1 MTTSIILSIAVII
14 IIMLAMAAL
23 SELTYQFFG
32 KGKKLKLVIRSD
44 EDFEKRLTIEGGDK
58 LLNTLQNRGYHIPSG
73 CGGNATCGQC
83 KIKLY
88 TDMGPY
94 SPTETPLFDQK
105 SRVETRNFLEKGVGD
120 GYTRLSCQVRV
131 DKDIDIFL
139 PKSTLQVKKYSARLI
154 KKTQLTSDKSEISL
168 RPPKK
173 FNFKPGQY
181 IQIGLPDDYVEQHY
195 KKYGEQISCFCKER
209 GKDYI
214 PFTPG
219 IDLYR
224 AYSIATIRRDVIKLI
239 TRVAP
244 INPRVQIENGGVP
257 CLGPNCTQEY
267 LQEKSIWNLW
277 AGEKVK
283 FTGPYG
289 NFCLKEEKHKAVFVA
304 GGAGL
309 APILALLDQWFAEG
323 RKEKVYFFLGERRFQ
338 DIPMLYIS
346 KWLHWQKIH
355 HNFKF
360 IPVMSGAFR
369 GDNPSQLDDIDKEC
383 FFGLSEEHQK
393 DIIKCGLID
402 KSGEKWLGKVGFIG
416 PLLTNYLKHDDP
428 KTIFYLCGPAPMTV
442 TVIDSAANTIGLKK
456 ENVLFDDFT
465 GTLTP
470 SLDLIYQKLTISKMF
485 KQLGLRHADRDI
497 EKMTTTLIIK
507 LILRDKIDESY
518 TFLDKVKEI
527 LALQSEKEPHLNRLY
542 KEYE

>member
-1 MTTSIILSIAVII
+1 
-14 IIMLAMAAL
+14 MLAMAGL

-32 KGKKLKLVIRSD
+32 KGKKLKLIIHSD
-44 EDFEKRLTIEGGDK
+44 DNFEKALTIEGGDK
-58 LLNTLQNRGYHIPSG
+58 LLNTLQNKGYHIPSG

-88 TDMGPY
+88 TNMGPY
-94 SPTETPLFDQK
+94 SPTETPLFDRK
-105 SRVETRNFLEKGVGD
+105 SREETRKFLEKRIGD

-131 DKDIDIFL
+131 DKDVDIFL
-139 PKSTLQVKKYSARLI
+139 PKSTLQVKKYSARVI
-154 KKTQLTSDKSEISL
+154 KKIQLTSDKCEISL
-168 RPPKK
+168 RPLQK
-173 FNFKPGQY
+173 FNFNPGQY

-195 KKYGEQISCFCKER
+195 KKYGEQINCFCKET

-224 AYSIATIRRDVIKLI
+224 AYSIATIKRDIIKLI
-239 TRVAP
+239 TRTAP
-244 INPRVQIENGGVP
+244 INPRVQVENGGVP
-257 CLGPNCTQEY
+257 CLGPNCIEEY
-267 LQEKSIWNLW
+267 IQDKSIWNLW
-277 AGEKVK
+277 AGEKVR

-289 NFCLKEEKHKAVFVA
+289 NFCLKSEKHKAVFVA

-338 DIPMLYIS
+338 DIPMQYIL
-346 KWLHWQKIH
+346 KWLQWQKAH

-369 GDNPSQLDDIDKEC
+369 GDNPSELNDVDKEC
-383 FFGLSEEHQK
+383 FFGASEEHQH
-393 DIIKCGLID
+393 DIIKHGLID
-402 KSGEKWLGKVGFIG
+402 KSGEKWLGQVGFIG
-416 PLLTNYLKHDDP
+416 PLLTNYLAHDP
-428 KTIFYLCGPAPMTV
+428 KTTFYLCGPAPMTV
-442 TVIDSAANTIGLKK
+442 TVIDSAANTIGIKQ

-470 SLDLIYQKLTISKMF
+470 SLDLIYQKLTIQKMF
-485 KQLGLRHADRDI
+485 KQLSLHHADRDS
-497 EKMTTTLIIK
+497 EKMTTILIIK

-518 TFLDKVKEI
+518 IFLDKVKEI
-527 LALQSEKEPHLNRLY
+527 LAQQSNKEFHLNKLF

>member
-1 MTTSIILSIAVII
+1 
-14 IIMLAMAAL
+14 
-23 SELTYQFFG
+23 
-32 KGKKLKLVIRSD
+32 
-44 EDFEKRLTIEGGDK
+44 
-58 LLNTLQNRGYHIPSG
+58 
-73 CGGNATCGQC
+73 
-83 KIKLY
+83 
-88 TDMGPY
+88 
-94 SPTETPLFDQK
+94 
-105 SRVETRNFLEKGVGD
+105 
-120 GYTRLSCQVRV
+120 
-131 DKDIDIFL
+131 
-139 PKSTLQVKKYSARLI
+139 
-154 KKTQLTSDKSEISL
+154 
-168 RPPKK
+168 
-173 FNFKPGQY
+173 
-181 IQIGLPDDYVEQHY
+181 
-195 KKYGEQISCFCKER
+195 
-209 GKDYI
+209 
-214 PFTPG
+214 
-219 IDLYR
+219 
-224 AYSIATIRRDVIKLI
+224 
-239 TRVAP
+239 VAP

-383 FFGLSEEHQK
+383 FLDLSEEHQK

-402 KSGEKWLGKVGFIG
+402 KSGEKWLGHVGFIG

-428 KTIFYLCGPAPMTV
+428 KTTFYLCGPAPMTV

-470 SLDLIYQKLTISKMF
+470 SLDLIYQKLMMTKMF
-485 KQLGLRHADRDI
+485 KQLGLHHADKDI
-497 EKMTTTLIIK
+497 EKITKILVIK

-518 TFLDKVKEI
+518 IFLDKIKEI
-527 LALQSEKEPHLNRLY
+527 LAQQSDKEDLLNKLF

>member
-1 MTTSIILSIAVII
+1 MTTSIILSIII
-14 IIMLAMAAL
+14 IVIIMLAMAGL

-32 KGKKLKLVIRSD
+32 KGKKLELCIHSD
-44 EDFEKRLTIEGGDK
+44 DGFEKTLNIEGGDT
-58 LLNTLQNRGYHIPSG
+58 LLNTLQTKNYNIPSG

-88 TDMGPY
+88 TNMGPY
-94 SPTETPLFDQK
+94 SPTETPLFDRK
-105 SRVETRNFLEKGVGD
+105 SREETRKFLEKGIGD
-120 GYTRLSCQVRV
+120 GYTRLSCQVRI
-131 DKDIDIFL
+131 DKDMDIFL
-139 PKSTLQVKKYSARLI
+139 PKSTLQVKKYSARVI
-154 KKTQLTSDKSEISL
+154 KKIQLTSDKLEMRL
-168 RPPKK
+168 RPLQK

-181 IQIGLPDDYVEQHY
+181 IQIGLPEDYVEQHY
-195 KKYGEQISCFCKER
+195 KKYGKQIKCFCKET

-219 IDLYR
+219 LDLYR
-224 AYSIATIRRDVIKLI
+224 AYSIATIRRDIVTLI
-239 TRVAP
+239 TRTAP
-244 INPRVQIENGGVP
+244 INPRVPIESGGVP

-267 LQEKSIWNLW
+267 LQDKSIWNLW
-277 AGEKVK
+277 AGEKIR

-289 NFCLKEEKHKAVFVA
+289 NFCLKEEPHKAVFVA

-323 RKEKVYFFLGERRFQ
+323 RKEEIYFFLGERRFQ

-369 GDNPSQLDDIDKEC
+369 GDNPSELNDIDKEY
-383 FFGLSEEHQK
+383 LKNTSDELRK
-393 DIIKCGLID
+393 NIIEQGYID

-416 PLLTNYLKHDDP
+416 PLLTDYFKHDP
-428 KTIFYLCGPAPMTV
+428 KLTFYLCGPAPMTV
-442 TVIDSAANTIGLKK
+442 TVIDAAANTIGLKK

-470 SLDLIYQKLTISKMF
+470 SLDLIYLKLMITKMF
-485 KQLGLRHADRDI
+485 KQLGLHHADTDI
-497 EKMTTTLIIK
+497 EKMTTILIIK

-518 TFLDKVKEI
+518 IFLDKIKEI
-527 LALQSEKEPHLNRLY
+527 LAQQSEKESQLNKLF

>member
-1 MTTSIILSIAVII
+1 MTTSIILSIAII
-14 IIMLAMAAL
+14 VIIMLAMAGL
-23 SELTYQFFG
+23 SELIYQFFG
-32 KGKKLKLVIRSD
+32 KGKKLKLCIHSD
-44 EDFEKRLTIEGGDK
+44 ENFEKTLTIEGGDK
-58 LLNTLQNRGYHIPSG
+58 LLNTLQNKGYHIPSG

-88 TDMGPY
+88 TNMGPY
-94 SPTETPLFDQK
+94 SPTETPLFDRK
-105 SRVETRNFLEKGVGD
+105 SREETRKFLEKGVGD
-120 GYTRLSCQVRV
+120 GYTRLSCQVRIDQDV
-131 DKDIDIFL
+131 DIFL
-139 PKSTLQVKKYSARLI
+139 PKSTLQVKKYSARVI
-154 KKTQLTSDKSEISL
+154 KKVQLTSDKCEISL
-168 RPPKK
+168 RPLQK
-173 FNFKPGQY
+173 FNFNPGQY

-195 KKYGEQISCFCKER
+195 KKYGEQINCFCKET

-224 AYSIATIRRDVIKLI
+224 AYSIATIKKDVIKLI
-239 TRVAP
+239 TRTAP
-244 INPRVQIENGGVP
+244 INPRVQVENGGVP
-257 CLGPNCTQEY
+257 CLGPNCVQEY
-267 LQEKSIWNLW
+267 IQDKSIWNLW
-277 AGEKVK
+277 AGEKVR

-289 NFCLKEEKHKAVFVA
+289 NFCLKKGKHRAVFVA

-369 GDNPSQLDDIDKEC
+369 GDNPSELNDVDKEC
-383 FFGLSEEHQK
+383 FFGTSEEHQS
-393 DIIKCGLID
+393 DIIKHGLID
-402 KSGEKWLGKVGFIG
+402 KSGEKWLGQVGFIG
-416 PLLTNYLKHDDP
+416 PLLTNYLAYDP
-428 KTIFYLCGPAPMTV
+428 KTTFYLCGPAPMTV
-442 TVIDSAANTIGLKK
+442 TVIDSAANTIGIKQD
-456 ENVLFDDFT
+456 NVLFDDFT

-470 SLDLIYQKLTISKMF
+470 SLDLIYQKLTIQKMF
-485 KQLGLRHADRDI
+485 KQLGLHHADKDS
-497 EKMTTTLIIK
+497 EKMTTILIIK

-518 TFLDKVKEI
+518 IFLDKVKEI
-527 LALQSEKEPHLNRLY
+527 LAQQSDKEYHLNKLFN
-542 KEYE
+542 EYE

>member
-1 MTTSIILSIAVII
+1 MTTSIILSIAIII
-14 IIMLAMAAL
+14 IIMLAMAGL

-32 KGKKLKLVIRSD
+32 KGKKLKLIIHSD
-44 EDFEKRLTIEGGDK
+44 DNFEKALTIEGGDK
-58 LLNTLQNRGYHIPSG
+58 LLNTLQNKGYHIPSG

-88 TDMGPY
+88 TNMGPY
-94 SPTETPLFDQK
+94 SPTETPLFDRK
-105 SRVETRNFLEKGVGD
+105 SREETRKFLEKGVGD
-120 GYTRLSCQVRV
+120 GYTRLSCQVRIDQDV
-131 DKDIDIFL
+131 DIFL
-139 PKSTLQVKKYSARLI
+139 PKSTLQVKKYSARVI
-154 KKTQLTSDKSEISL
+154 KKVQLTSDKCEISL
-168 RPPKK
+168 RPLQK
-173 FNFKPGQY
+173 FNFNPGQY

-195 KKYGEQISCFCKER
+195 KKYGEQINCFCKET

-224 AYSIATIRRDVIKLI
+224 AYSIATIKKDVIKLI
-239 TRVAP
+239 TRTAP
-244 INPRVQIENGGVP
+244 INPRVQVENGGVP
-257 CLGPNCTQEY
+257 CLGPNCIEEY
-267 LQEKSIWNLW
+267 IQDKSIWNLW
-277 AGEKVK
+277 AGEKVR

-289 NFCLKEEKHKAVFVA
+289 HFCLKNEKHKAVFVA

-323 RKEKVYFFLGERRFQ
+323 RKEFFLGERRFQ
-338 DIPMLYIS
+338 DIPMQYIS

-369 GDNPSQLDDIDKEC
+369 GDNPSELNEVDKEC
-383 FFGLSEEHQK
+383 FFGTSEEHQR
-393 DIIKCGLID
+393 DIIKHGLID
-402 KSGEKWLGKVGFIG
+402 KSGEKWLGQVGFIG
-416 PLLTNYLKHDDP
+416 PLLTNYLAHDP
-428 KTIFYLCGPAPMTV
+428 KTTFYLCGPAPMTV
-442 TVIDSAANTIGLKK
+442 TVIDSAANTIGIKQ

-470 SLDLIYQKLTISKMF
+470 SLDLIYQKLTIQKMF
-485 KQLGLRHADRDI
+485 KQLSLHHADRDS
-497 EKMTTTLIIK
+497 EKMTTILIIK

-518 TFLDKVKEI
+518 IFLDKVKEI
-527 LALQSEKEPHLNRLY
+527 LAQQSNKEFHLNKLF